1 MYIFSLLWLCVNA
14 AAERAIDGCRVGW
27 MAGWFVGFVM
37 LLIMITKWWL
47 NKAPGAGKSII

>member
-1 MYIFSLLWLCVNA
+1 MNA

-27 MAGWFVGFVM
+27 LAGWLAGFVM